1 MDKVGI
7 LVVFVEVFEARQ
19 ERAWVV
25 TRRVHRAT
33 QVVEKLAR
41 AVAHGVNPEVEDP
54 NVKQRGVGVDLCWKW
69 WWWLHRH

>member
-1 MDKVGI
+1 MGKVGI

-25 TRRVHRAT
+25 TRRVHRAS
-33 QVVEKLAR
+33 QALEKLAR
-41 AVAHGVNPEVEDP
+41 AVAHGVNPVDDP
-54 NVKQRGVGVDLCWKW
+54 NVKPHGVGVDLCWKW